1 MTTPDTFDKVLALDG
16 VDFVEKAV
24 TQGNLVDPLRAD
36 ALTPGSL
43 FFEQFRVLRAKT
55 KALARER
62 PFQCLGIMSATAGEG
77 RTTVAVGLALALAEE
92 ERSRVLL
99 VEAELREPVLA
110 SALGLVPNGGL
121 SNWLRADA
129 ARPVPIRRLEPS
141 GLRLLAGG
149 GRVSAPADLL
159 GGERMAKLL
168 EAARRSFDYV
178 VVDCPPLL
186 PMADTLGLQ
195 NFLDGALLVVRSR
208 HSFEDTIQ
216 RANAH
221 LKPNLVAGVVFND
234 QREIVTRRLGRHDRV
249 PPHR

>member
-1 MTTPDTFDKVLALDG
+1 MDKVLALDG

-24 TQGNLVDPLRAD
+24 TQGNLADPLRAD
-36 ALTPGSL
+36 ALAPGSL
-43 FFEQFRVLRAKT
+43 FFEQFRVLRAKIKT
-55 KALARER
+55 LASER
-62 PFQCLGIMSATAGEG
+62 VFQCLGIMSATAGEG

-92 ERSRVLL
+92 RSRVLL
-99 VEAELREPVLA
+99 IEAELREPVLA

-121 SNWLRADA
+121 SNWLRADV

-149 GRVSAPADLL
+149 GRVAAPSDLL
-159 GGERMAKLL
+159 GGDRMAKLL
-168 EAARRSFDYV
+168 DVARRSFDYV

-186 PMADTLGLQ
+186 PMADSLGLQ

-234 QREIVTRRLGRHDRV
+234 QREIVTRRLGRHDRF
-249 PPHR
+249 PPQR